1 MQAFHNATRRSL
13 ARKAMTALAGIV
25 LTTAV
30 ATGALAAGH
39 RAGVGHS
46 SHSHGMRGGFRAP
59 LFNSAPSTAP
69 TVNPSYGYTVPQ
81 APETPVS
88 PGSPGSVFG
97 DH

>member
-1 MQAFHNATRRSL
+1 MQAFQNTRQRLL
-13 ARKAMTALAGIV
+13 AGKALTALAGIV

-30 ATGALAAGH
+30 ATSALAAGH

-46 SHSHGMRGGFRAP
+46 RGMRGGAP
-59 LFNSAPSTAP
+59 MFNSVPSTAP
-69 TVNPSYGYTVPQ
+69 TFNPSYGYTVPQ